1 MNLEVK
7 LPADVANVF
16 DLQKQISKVAIRGIG
31 EVDFNTISLIKAKK
45 VVEKTGSKYL
55 AEKKFQKPIR
65 EIDKQE
71 VPEIS

>member
-65 EIDKQE
+65 PIDKPE
-71 VPEIS
+71 IPEIS